1 MGPEERL
8 KICVRNGKDSTYTRG
23 NKLCIN
29 EMTNRKDTEWKTC

>member
-8 KICVRNGKDSTYTRG
+8 QMCVGNEEDSTYTG
-23 NKLCIN
+23 DNKLCIN